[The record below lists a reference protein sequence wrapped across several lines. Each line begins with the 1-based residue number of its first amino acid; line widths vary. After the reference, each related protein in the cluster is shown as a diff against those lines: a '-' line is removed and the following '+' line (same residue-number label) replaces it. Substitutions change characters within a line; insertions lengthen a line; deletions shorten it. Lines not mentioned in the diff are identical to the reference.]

1 MSKPLNK
8 MNTDEISNVI
18 DKYLKKMVKFVKI
31 Q

>member
-1 MSKPLNK
+1 

-31 Q
+31 QLNNFNMI